1 MLEKTKKKMKMENGM
16 MKTKNNA
23 TKNLEKM
30 RTLTS
35 FPLQKRHFLQKLEKG
50 MKKKKLEL

>member
-50 MKKKKLEL
+50 MKKKKT